1 MHDSGLV
8 TPPEWTRPHLE
19 ADGFVG
25 WAPWSTWQSA
35 LGAIPASAGGVY
47 VVYRPAVGTP
57 AFLDHSP
64 AGTFRGDPTVSAA
77 ALAANWVD
85 AAVVY
90 IGKASHGQLRR
101 RLQTYARFG
110 EGTNARHWGG
120 RLIWQLA
127 DASQLLV
134 AWRVMPTDQS
144 PAVEERRLL
153 TAFRRT
159 HEGHPPFANDPH
171 LLGR

>member
-1 MHDSGLV
+1 M

-25 WAPWSTWQSA
+25 WVPWSSWRSA
-35 LGAIPASAGGVY
+35 LTAIAASAGGVY
-47 VVYRPAVGTP
+47 VVYRSAAAPPT
-57 AFLDHSP
+57 FLPRSP
-64 AGTFRGDPTVSAA
+64 AGTFRGDPTVSAV
-77 ALAANWVD
+77 ALAANWVDD

-90 IGKASHGQLRR
+90 IGKADHGQLRR

-110 EGTNARHWGG
+110 QGTNARHWGG

-127 DASQLLV
+127 DSSQLLV

-144 PAVEERRLL
+144 PAAEEKRLL
-153 TAFRRT
+153 TAFRQT
-159 HEGHPPFANDPH
+159 HDGHPPFANDPD